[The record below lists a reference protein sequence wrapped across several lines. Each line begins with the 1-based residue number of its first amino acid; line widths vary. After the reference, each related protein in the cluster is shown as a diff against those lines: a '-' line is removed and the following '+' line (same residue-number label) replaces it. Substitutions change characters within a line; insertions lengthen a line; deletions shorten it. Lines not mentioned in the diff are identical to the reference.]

1 MNEYASLL
9 GDAIL
14 RHRARVAEHSARVE
28 AELASKVKSEFIA
41 NMSHELRT
49 PLNAIIGF
57 SKLLS
62 EQDQRRL
69 STTEVADYA
78 NLIHDAAGHLLA
90 VINNILDISKIQSGK
105 AVMDPRE
112 VNLAEVLERVRFLLP
127 PDGRERRRAAG
138 GKHRAATFRSISG
151 DSVRLRQVFTN
162 LISNALKFTRSGGS
176 VDVIARRA
184 PDGIIVSVRDT
195 GVGMTAEEIAV
206 ALTPFGQV
214 DASHARWREGTGL
227 GLPIARA
234 LVQLHGGELKIR
246 SRKGCGHHGG
256 GDLPGCI
263 DAAASKRN
271 THCERRARHAVG
283 RTGRDA
289 RCRRNRTGRSA
300 ASSRSP
306 ARKPSFCSTAR
317 RARPGAPR
325 RTARH
330 GHADGH
336 RHRRRRSSS
345 PSSRH

>member
-1 MNEYASLL
+1 MFGGPLANKKTTSLMNEYASHL

-14 RHRARVAEHSARVE
+14 HHRARVAEHSARVE

-62 EQDQRRL
+62 EQDERRL

-112 VNLAEVLERVRFLLP
+112 VNLAEVLSASASSFRLMAENAGVLLEESIEADLPTVRG
-127 PDGRERRRAAG
+127 DG
-138 GKHRAATFRSISG
+138 
-151 DSVRLRQVFTN
+151 VRLRQVFTN

-176 VDVIARRA
+176 VDVIARVRPA
-184 PDGIIVSVRDT
+184 GVVVSVRDT

-234 LVQLHGGELKIR
+234 LVQLHGGELKI
-246 SRKGCGHHGG
+246 SSEKGAGTTVEVTFPVHH
-256 GDLPGCI
+256 
-263 DAAASKRN
+263 AAAQ
-271 THCERRARHAVG
+271 EEYAL
-283 RTGRDA
+283 
-289 RCRRNRTGRSA
+289 
-300 ASSRSP
+300 
-306 ARKPSFCSTAR
+306 
-317 RARPGAPR
+317 
-325 RTARH
+325 
-330 GHADGH
+330 
-336 RHRRRRSSS
+336 
-345 PSSRH
+345 